1 MRTVTVTMNPAL
13 DKSASTEFVMP
24 EKKTRCHNPVYAPGG
39 GGINVSRAMKNLG
52 GESVA
57 VFLAGGQNGK
67 KIESLLTI
75 EKLNFVPVDAGEN
88 TRENLVVYDKKAD
101 NLYRFIMPGPEIQ
114 KKHWEKMLKTIK
126 DFSPK
131 PDYLVASGSLPPGI
145 PDNFYAQLA
154 MYAKKNDIK
163 MILDTSGPSLK
174 LALDEGVHMAKPNLK
189 EITELLNR
197 TELTG
202 MELEQVG
209 TDFLKE
215 REDCAVLVISLG
227 AKGAML
233 VRRNYKPE
241 YIVPPNVPVKS
252 TIGAG
257 DSMVAGI
264 ITACTKGLWPDQAIR

>member
-1 MRTVTVTMNPAL
+1 
-13 DKSASTEFVMP
+13 
-24 EKKTRCHNPVYAPGG
+24 
-39 GGINVSRAMKNLG
+39 
-52 GESVA
+52 
-57 VFLAGGQNGK
+57 
-67 KIESLLTI
+67 
-75 EKLNFVPVDAGEN
+75 
-88 TRENLVVYDKKAD
+88 
-101 NLYRFIMPGPEIQ
+101 
-114 KKHWEKMLKTIK
+114 
-126 DFSPK
+126 
-131 PDYLVASGSLPPGI
+131 
-145 PDNFYAQLA
+145 
-154 MYAKKNDIK
+154 

-189 EITELLNR
+189 EITELLNK

-227 AKGAML
+227 AKGAMF

-264 ITACTKGLWPDQAIR
+264 ITGCSKGMWPDQAIRYGVAAGTAATMTPGTDLCRKEDTDKIFDWLNQKNGNE